1 VVAPLLIQ
9 EVTDLRA
16 TRTDYLLSIKL
27 LKEPAAPVEE
37 WSLHPRSGSKV
48 EWVVPM
54 CESLPMQQLEL
65 EGVEGDSD
73 EPARRQYVLLRA
85 PAQEALESDSH
96 VTMLYRSM
104 AAGAAFSGQEPT
116 DGDSSPAHRTD
127 SEVCQTQYV
136 FRPSGRVVYSFEERC
151 LGAPKIF
158 ASGGASQRACGA
170 WRFAPDEKVGP
181 PSPSVR
187 TGPEGEWMALESWSG
202 GGVGLEE
209 PGVEVVPAPH
219 NTELTDVITHT
230 GRHRAGRALLC
241 VIYAPLLSVHLVY
254 QPRSFNLASRSGC
267 TFPEPAAAALKL
279 VRVMR
284 LVLSVNNRQFRQ
296 TLQVSLALIHPAQ
309 EKGEG
314 G

>member
-1 VVAPLLIQ
+1 VTAPLLIQ

-136 FRPSGRVVYSFEERC
+136 FSGRVVYSFEERC
-151 LGAPKIF
+151 LGAPKFF
-158 ASGGASQRACGA
+158 ASGGASQRACSSRRTKK
-170 WRFAPDEKVGP
+170 WDP
-181 PSPSVR
+181 PCPSMR
-187 TGPEGEWMALESWSG
+187 TGPKGEWRALATTIEPEVVARPTITATAAHTNCTVTIAATLRYFNAVRPCG
-202 GGVGLEE
+202 PCCVGL
-209 PGVEVVPAPH
+209 
-219 NTELTDVITHT
+219 
-230 GRHRAGRALLC
+230 
-241 VIYAPLLSVHLVY
+241 
-254 QPRSFNLASRSGC
+254 GC
-267 TFPEPAAAALKL
+267 T
-279 VRVMR
+279 
-284 LVLSVNNRQFRQ
+284 Q
-296 TLQVSLALIHPAQ
+296 
-309 EKGEG
+309 
-314 G
+314 